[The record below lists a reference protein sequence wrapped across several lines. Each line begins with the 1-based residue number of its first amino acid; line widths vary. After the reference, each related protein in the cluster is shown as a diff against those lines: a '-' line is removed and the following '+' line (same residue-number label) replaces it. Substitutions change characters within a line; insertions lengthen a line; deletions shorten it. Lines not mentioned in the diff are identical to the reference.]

1 MCQTK
6 IIAPLLHVMLCTI
19 PLSEKTSEIYY
30 VCEKS
35 HSLSFLSL
43 NYNENFFRSRDPNRL
58 LVGVMGNLQ
67 LLECSLVCLRGRVVD
82 EKINTYHKPKRIV
95 PIIDALDLEE
105 VDFLRYTTFE
115 TIILQAENH
124 LSSENF
130 CQFVVVRMLRVKKK
144 YEIWG
149 KWFPRRRRRRRRTR
163 RSEG

>member
-1 MCQTK
+1 MCQSK

-67 LLECSLVCLRGRVVD
+67 LLECSLVCL
-82 EKINTYHKPKRIV
+82 
-95 PIIDALDLEE
+95 IDALDLEE

-130 CQFVVVRMLRVKKK
+130 CQFVLSACL
-144 YEIWG
+144 E
-149 KWFPRRRRRRRRTR
+149 
-163 RSEG
+163 